1 VMADK
6 RQVHQKLLEKKQ
18 HKEEDKEESVIDM
31 DEDSE
36 SVTKGTK
43 RLREAE
49 GMYVCV
55 LIFMYIQKKH
65 HNLSQGR
72 SRRIIKMK
80 PIS

>member
-1 VMADK
+1 MAGK

-18 HKEEDKEESVIDM
+18 HQQEDKEEPVLDM

-55 LIFMYIQKKH
+55 LIFIYH
-65 HNLSQGR
+65 R
-72 SRRIIKMK
+72 STTTCHKEETEEL
-80 PIS
+80 